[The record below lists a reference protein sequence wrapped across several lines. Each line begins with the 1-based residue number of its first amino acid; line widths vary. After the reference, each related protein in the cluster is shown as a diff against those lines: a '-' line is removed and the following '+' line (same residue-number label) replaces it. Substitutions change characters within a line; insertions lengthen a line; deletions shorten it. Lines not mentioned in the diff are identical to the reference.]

1 MEKEVSE
8 LESLSK
14 FPTSIRQQLLGELEE
29 GPFWEVPVG
38 PGTFL
43 RDPEY
48 TDPEDRPWP
57 GVEEEIIKL
66 FREKEKRN
74 FVEALWI
81 MGIGFGKNFGAS
93 HILKY
98 LVYRLLC
105 LRNPQKYYGLASNS
119 IIALLNMAPSGHQAR
134 EVFFT
139 ELRNR
144 FFLSEWF
151 RKYRFLPDPSVESVL
166 KFPKGILIRPG
177 SSSRTLTLGYNI
189 FAGIL
194 DEGAWMIEVS
204 SEIIW
209 NSMLRRIKTRF
220 GRDGLLLAL
229 SAPNYEDD
237 FIERKATEEGVY
249 VSRNPT
255 WANRRPNFYSGKMFS
270 FDTEKMEIIR

>member
-1 MEKEVSE
+1 LEKEVSE

-81 MGIGFGKNFGAS
+81 MGIGFGKNFGA
-93 HILKY
+93 
-98 LVYRLLC
+98 
-105 LRNPQKYYGLASNS
+105 
-119 IIALLNMAPSGHQAR
+119 
-134 EVFFT
+134 
-139 ELRNR
+139 
-144 FFLSEWF
+144 
-151 RKYRFLPDPSVESVL
+151 
-166 KFPKGILIRPG
+166 
-177 SSSRTLTLGYNI
+177 
-189 FAGIL
+189 
-194 DEGAWMIEVS
+194 
-204 SEIIW
+204 
-209 NSMLRRIKTRF
+209 
-220 GRDGLLLAL
+220 LAL